1 MMILYEEEF
10 YDISI
15 CQRYIN
21 LSTMFRLH
29 EGLERNT
36 LKGIFIGISLL
47 KSITVPFSRR
57 EKKRKIPIFKSLTY
71 RWGLEMQLTN
81 VHCCIYYTYCE
92 VFFHVRPIL
101 LIGTT
106 GKFDH
111 LATKHCESPIKV
123 KRFSDHYFLNKFAV
137 FGPLALLRFSSRFYG
152 GGKLPL
158 KFQEPR

>member
-1 MMILYEEEF
+1 MGTGDWHRMMILYEEEF

-81 VHCCIYYTYCE
+81 VHCCIYTM
-92 VFFHVRPIL
+92 
-101 LIGTT
+101 
-106 GKFDH
+106 
-111 LATKHCESPIKV
+111 
-123 KRFSDHYFLNKFAV
+123 
-137 FGPLALLRFSSRFYG
+137 
-152 GGKLPL
+152 
-158 KFQEPR
+158 

>member
-1 MMILYEEEF
+1 MPELTCNEPIVLLFSYLGKKNIFYDSEMGTGDWHRMTMLYEEEF

-29 EGLERNT
+29 VGLERNT

-81 VHCCIYYTYCE
+81 VHCCIYTM
-92 VFFHVRPIL
+92 
-101 LIGTT
+101 
-106 GKFDH
+106 
-111 LATKHCESPIKV
+111 
-123 KRFSDHYFLNKFAV
+123 
-137 FGPLALLRFSSRFYG
+137 
-152 GGKLPL
+152 
-158 KFQEPR
+158 

>member
-1 MMILYEEEF
+1 MPELTCNEPIVLLFSYLGKQNIFYGSEMGTGDWHRMMIYEEEF

-57 EKKRKIPIFKSLTY
+57 EKNEKFLFLRVSL
-71 RWGLEMQLTN
+71 
-81 VHCCIYYTYCE
+81 I
-92 VFFHVRPIL
+92 
-101 LIGTT
+101 
-106 GKFDH
+106 
-111 LATKHCESPIKV
+111 A
-123 KRFSDHYFLNKFAV
+123 
-137 FGPLALLRFSSRFYG
+137 G
-152 GGKLPL
+152 G
-158 KFQEPR
+158 